1 MQASCLSKAAIR
13 SFPPRSLSAGR
24 EAMQDSQQT
33 FLMLLM
39 VSWGVVTSVL
49 IILVIY
55 RGVLSSREDD
65 QIFID
70 AAEQHLFQE
79 QQAVIAKMSRLTKP
93 IIALAVISG
102 ILLLTSAGIWIYGG
116 LKSRSEERR
125 VGEEV

>member
-1 MQASCLSKAAIR
+1 
-13 SFPPRSLSAGR
+13 
-24 EAMQDSQQT
+24 MQDSQQT

-79 QQAVIAKMSRLTKP
+79 QQAVIAKMSRLIKP

-116 LKSRSEERR
+116 LKSF
-125 VGEEV
+125 